1 MEKARAKFGGRGGRG
16 GLMSSLQ
23 GPSPAGAM
31 LEWLDS
37 IKALDEKDKDKELD
51 GKGGDLSGDEEL
63 DDPEG
68 WERRVV
74 AVGPRFT
81 FRNPEVGVAVL
92 KDFKKLG
99 FLDASFDR
107 PVLIAKKKEEG
118 AENANGAATVDSQNS
133 GDSSRN
139 KGKERQ
145 SFMFN
150 PQQRL
155 GTLTEH

>member
-1 MEKARAKFGGRGGRG
+1 MT
-16 GLMSSLQ
+16 SLQ

-37 IKALDEKDKDKELD
+37 IKAIDAKDNEIAD
-51 GKGGDLSGDEEL
+51 GLGGGDLSGDEEL

-68 WERRVV
+68 WERHVV

-81 FRNPEVGVAVL
+81 FRNAEVSIIVL

-107 PVLIAKKKEEG
+107 PVLMDKKKEGSDPMDGES
-118 AENANGAATVDSQNS
+118 ATVDSSNS
-133 GDSSRN
+133 NDSSR
-139 KGKERQ
+139 KRMTKDGQ

-155 GTLTEH
+155 GTLREQKAEK